1 MSDSNKQTINE
12 LAESIR
18 TLWFDLPV
26 TGWRWSLAMGG
37 QDEFA
42 AVAWKGYDAG
52 VKLAT
57 DFIVGLV
64 KSPTLNEI
72 VANASIANYRALG
85 IVDQMTGRAAERKI
99 ASLQGQINSLSEE
112 IAELR
117 EANSIVRPSQR
128 RIASVGS
135 RRAKR
140 EAANST
146 NKPQLAV
153 A

>member
-1 MSDSNKQTINE
+1 MSDSNKLRINE
-12 LAESIR
+12 LAETFR
-18 TLWFDLPV
+18 TLWFDLPSA
-26 TGWRWSLAMGG
+26 GWRWSLGLGG

-42 AVAWKGYDAG
+42 AVVWKGYDAG
-52 VKLAT
+52 VKVAT
-57 DFIVGLV
+57 DFMVGLV

-72 VANASIANYRALG
+72 VANASIANYGALG
-85 IVDQMTGRAAERKI
+85 IVDQMTGRAAQRKV

-112 IAELR
+112 IEELR
-117 EANSIVRPSQR
+117 GAKSVVRPSER
-128 RIASVGS
+128 RIATVGS

-140 EAANST
+140 EAASLT

>member
-1 MSDSNKQTINE
+1 MGERMSDSSDLTINE
-12 LAESIR
+12 LAESVR
-18 TLWFDLPV
+18 TLWFDLPIA
-26 TGWRWSLAMGG
+26 GWRWSLGISARG
-37 QDEFA
+37 EFA

-72 VANASIANYRALG
+72 VANASIANYGALG
-85 IVDQMTGRAAERKI
+85 IVDQVTGRGAERKI

-112 IAELR
+112 IEELR
-117 EANSIVRPSQR
+117 EAKSVVRASQR

-135 RRAKR
+135 RRA
-140 EAANST
+140 
-146 NKPQLAV
+146 
-153 A
+153 